1 MRRVWCG
8 LRCWPGAGAL
18 RRRPPGSCRAPA
30 CGCGGLPDARMM
42 PPGAPCRS
50 AQTKRMPRLAPARP
64 PRWCAPTMPAARSSR
79 SCIPVAFAGSM
90 MPGSRFP
97 SSAPPLVLHA
107 WRLALPR
114 LCPPLPASFAPPCL
128 LHLLLLKAR
137 RKLLFH
143 GAKAPCLLTSARAA
157 PVGLWGAGL
166 GGLWG
171 ACLRGGQV
179 PPALLTV
186 RHAKN
191 CNFGLNK
198 ELLRLDGAAPP
209 LPADVG
215 LDLQGAAGGLPP
227 PPLCGASCLL
237 FGRPSVRA
245 MA

>member
-1 MRRVWCG
+1 MVRAAVLAWCG
-8 LRCWPGAGAL
+8 GAAAPPPGLMSRARLRLWRAAGCAHDAAW
-18 RRRPPGSCRAPA
+18 RAVPQRADEEDAEACARPPPSLVCADDAGGQVIKVLYPGGFRWLHDAWLQVSLLCSASCAA
-30 CGCGGLPDARMM
+30 CLA
-42 PPGAPCRS
+42 PGAP
-50 AQTKRMPRLAPARP
+50 
-64 PRWCAPTMPAARSSR
+64 
-79 SCIPVAFAGSM
+79 
-90 MPGSRFP
+90 
-97 SSAPPLVLHA
+97 
-107 WRLALPR
+107 
-114 LCPPLPASFAPPCL
+114 PPLPASFAPPCL

-171 ACLRGGQV
+171 AGLRGGQV

-191 CNFGLNK
+191 CNFGLNN